1 MSAHHDAAH
10 DAHHDGLGQ
19 HVSSVQ
25 TYVAVFG
32 ALLLFTGLTY
42 AVSFA
47 DLGPFA
53 FPVAMLVACTKAF
66 LVASF
71 FMHLKYDEKFNILVF
86 ASSLFFVGVFFAF
99 TMLDISS
106 RGNIT
111 PVESHFF
118 YRDEVAAAQAE
129 ADAAAARE
137 AAAAAAE
144 AGAEAGADEAPAA
157 H

>member
-10 DAHHDGLGQ
+10 DAHHDGLGH

-71 FMHLKYDEKFNILVF
+71 FMHLKYEKKVF
-86 ASSLFFVGVFFAF
+86 VIMFLTAIGIFAIFLGLTFFDYLF
-99 TMLDISS
+99 
-106 RGNIT
+106 R
-111 PVESHFF
+111 
-118 YRDEVAAAQAE
+118 
-129 ADAAAARE
+129 
-137 AAAAAAE
+137 
-144 AGAEAGADEAPAA
+144 
-157 H
+157 